1 MGGRDWR
8 CGGFET
14 VGLTI
19 WSDGKHC
26 TAEIGMI
33 HDYEMLYMS
42 VQNKLYH
49 LSNPGTSTSL

>member
-14 VGLTI
+14 VGLMI

-33 HDYEMLYMS
+33 HSYMS